1 MGGFPDMTGPRK
13 DSSVKASKLSRL
25 EKAGWRVGTATD
37 LLDLRPDEA
46 AYVEIKVRL
55 ARELLDRRHS
65 LGLSQSGVAD
75 RIRSSQSRVA
85 RMEAADPSV
94 SLDLMVRSLLAL
106 GVTPAP
112 IRDIA
117 PRLADQR
124 EPHYGRERSVRRRRT
139 GHA

>member
-1 MGGFPDMTGPRK
+1 M
-13 DSSVKASKLSRL
+13 KASKLSRL

-112 IRDIA
+112 IRDLVA
-117 PRLADQR
+117 QWADQR
-124 EPHYGRERSVRRRRT
+124 EPHNGRERSVGRRRT